1 MTVLRTSNAPIG
13 LDRGKPVSTE
23 NNLGWIVPSDWITY
37 TVPAASD
44 QKIIGTVAVLNQDSN
59 YFAVNI
65 ATTDA
70 STYTVDW
77 GDGTSASFASGVT
90 AEKNYVWSD
99 ISAGTVT
106 SEGYRQA
113 IVTITP
119 TTAGKTFSNLQLN
132 RRHSALTASTNVSSP
147 WLSLSIAAPNATSI
161 TLAGSSDA
169 TKVLT
174 TLAQQIQIFS
184 SNLTSSG
191 ASGLFQNCYALQD
204 VVFNTSGTLTN
215 LTSMFSG
222 CRNLKVAPFFNTAS
236 ATNMSSMFSGC
247 LALQSVPLYNTS
259 SVTDGMSSM
268 FNACASLRTLPFF
281 NTALVTNM
289 SSMFFAA
296 YSLESV
302 PLWNTASVTN
312 MQNMFFNCYSLKSV
326 PLFNTASVTNMSNFL
341 YGTACLETI
350 PVFNTAAVTD
360 MSGMFRFSS
369 GMVFLPALNTS
380 AVTNISNIFTSGS
393 TVIKEIAELNLSSIS
408 SLANNLLGLGAASAS
423 SAAGNLTRAKLTGM
437 KWTQT
442 FQNCSMGAAQLDE
455 MYTALATLNP
465 AITTVSGN
473 GTTVTVTVGTGSISP
488 FVVGRSVTIT
498 AVDPVA
504 YNISGTVASVNA
516 GAGTFTI
523 TNAAIGTY
531 VSGGVASI
539 TSDRTITVTGNPGVA
554 TDTPSIATN
563 KGWTVV
569 G

>member
-1 MTVLRTSNAPIG
+1 MALLRTSNAPIG
-13 LDRGKPVSTE
+13 LDRGKPISTE

-44 QKIIGTVAVLNQDSN
+44 QKIIGTVAIFNQDSN

-65 ATTDA
+65 ATTDF
-70 STYTVDW
+70 SNYTVDW
-77 GDGTSASFASGVT
+77 GDGTSANFASGVT
-90 AEKNYVWSD
+90 AEKNYLWSD
-99 ISAGTVT
+99 ISAATLT

-119 TTAGKTFSNLQLN
+119 TTAGRTFSNLQLN
-132 RRHSALTASTNVSSP
+132 RRHSALTASTTIFSP
-147 WLSLSIAAPNATSI
+147 WLSLSISAPNATSI
-161 TLAGSSDA
+161 TLAGSPDA
-169 TKVLT
+169 TKVVT
-174 TLAQQIQIFS
+174 GLAQQIQIFS
-184 SNLTSSG
+184 SNITG

-204 VVFNTSGTLTN
+204 VVFNTSGTLT
-215 LTSMFSG
+215 TTSSMFAG

-236 ATNMSSMFSGC
+236 VTNMSSMFSGC

-268 FNACASLRTLPFF
+268 FNACASLRTVPFF
-281 NTALVTNM
+281 NTASVTNF
-289 SSMFFAA
+289 STMFFAA
-296 YSLESV
+296 YSLESI
-302 PLWNTASVTN
+302 PLWNTASATN

-326 PLFNTASVTNMSNFL
+326 PLFNTALVTNMANFL
-341 YGTACLETI
+341 YGTACVESI

-393 TVIKEIAELNLSSIS
+393 TIIKEIAELNLSSIS
-408 SLANNLLGLGAASAS
+408 SLANNLLGLGAASAG
-423 SAAGNLTRAKLTGM
+423 SAAGNLIRAKLTGM

-473 GTTVTVTVGTGSISP
+473 GTTVTYTVGTADIKSFI
-488 FVVGRSVTIT
+488 VGRSVTVT
-498 AVDPVA
+498 AVDPIA
-504 YNISGTVASVNA
+504 YNISGTVASVNN

-523 TNAAIGTY
+523 TNAATGTY

-539 TSDRTITVTGNPGVA
+539 TTDRTITVTGNPGVA

>member
-13 LDRGKPVSTE
+13 LDRGKPITTSD
-23 NNLGWIVPSDWITY
+23 NLGWVKPSDWLDY

-44 QKIIGTVAVLNQDSN
+44 QKIIGTVAVFNQDSN

-90 AEKNYVWSD
+90 AEKNYTWAS
-99 ISAGTVT
+99 ISSGTLT

-119 TTAGKTFSNLQLN
+119 TTAGRTFSNLQLN
-132 RRHSALTASTNVSSP
+132 RRHSALTASTTVFSP
-147 WLSLSIAAPNATSI
+147 WLSLSISAPNATSI
-161 TLAGSSDA
+161 TLAGSPDA
-169 TKVLT
+169 TKVIT
-174 TLAQQIQIFS
+174 GLAQQIQIFS

-191 ASGLFQNCYALQD
+191 ASGLFQSCYALQD
-204 VVFNTSGTLTN
+204 VVFNASGTLTN
-215 LTSMFSG
+215 LTSMFAS

-236 ATNMSSMFSGC
+236 VTNMSGMFNGC

-259 SVTDGMSSM
+259 SVTDGFASM
-268 FNACASLRTLPFF
+268 FNACASLRTVPFF
-281 NTALVTNM
+281 NTASVTNF
-289 SSMFFAA
+289 SGMFFAA

-302 PLWNTASVTN
+302 PFWNTASATT

-326 PLFNTASVTNMSNFL
+326 PLFNTALVTNMANFL
-341 YGTACLETI
+341 YGTACVESI

-380 AVTNISNIFTSGS
+380 AVTNVSNMFTNNS

-408 SLANNLLGLGAASAS
+408 SLANNLLGLGNATAT
-423 SAAGNLTRAKLTGM
+423 SAAGNLSRAKITGN

-455 MYTALATLNP
+455 MYTSLATLNP

-473 GTTVTVTVGTGSISP
+473 GTTVTVTVGTADIKSFI
-488 FVVGRSVTIT
+488 VGRSVTIT

-504 YNISGTVASVNA
+504 YNITGNVASVNNA
-516 GAGTFTI
+516 AGTFTI
-523 TNAAIGTY
+523 TNAATGVY

-539 TSDRTITVTGNPGVA
+539 TTDRTITVTGNPGA
-554 TDTPSIATN
+554 ASDTPSIATN

>member
-23 NNLGWIVPSDWITY
+23 NNLGWITPSDWITY

-44 QKIIGTVAVLNQDSN
+44 QKIIGTVAVFNQDSN

-77 GDGTSASFASGVT
+77 GDGTSASFASGTT
-90 AEKNYVWSD
+90 AEKNYTWSS
-99 ISAGTVT
+99 ISSGTLT

-119 TTAGKTFSNLQLN
+119 TTAGRTFSNLQLN
-132 RRHSALTASTNVSSP
+132 RRHSALTASTTIFSP
-147 WLSLSIAAPNATSI
+147 WLSLSISAPNATSI
-161 TLAGSSDA
+161 TLAGSPDA
-169 TKVLT
+169 TKVT
-174 TLAQQIQIFS
+174 TGLAQQIQIFS

-191 ASGLFQNCYALQD
+191 ASALFQNCYALQD
-204 VVFNTSGTLTN
+204 VVFNTSGTLT
-215 LTSMFSG
+215 TTGSMFQS

-236 ATNMSSMFSGC
+236 VTNMSGMFNGC

-259 SVTDGMSSM
+259 SVTDGFASM
-268 FNACASLRTLPFF
+268 FNACASLRTVPFF
-281 NTALVTNM
+281 NTASVTNF

-302 PLWNTASVTN
+302 PFWNTASATT

-326 PLFNTASVTNMSNFL
+326 PLFNTALVTNMANFL
-341 YGTACLETI
+341 YGTACVESI

-380 AVTNISNIFTSGS
+380 ALTNVSNMFTSTS

-408 SLANNLLGLGAASAS
+408 SLANNLLGLGSATAT
-423 SAAGNLTRAKLTGM
+423 SAAGNLSRAKITGN

-442 FQNCSMGAAQLDE
+442 FQNCAMGAAQLDE
-455 MYTALATLNP
+455 MYTSLATLNP

-498 AVDPVA
+498 GVDPVA

-523 TNAAIGTY
+523 TNAATGTY
-531 VSGGVASI
+531 VSGGIAAV

-554 TDTPSIATN
+554 SDTPSIATN
-563 KGWTVV
+563 KGWTVT